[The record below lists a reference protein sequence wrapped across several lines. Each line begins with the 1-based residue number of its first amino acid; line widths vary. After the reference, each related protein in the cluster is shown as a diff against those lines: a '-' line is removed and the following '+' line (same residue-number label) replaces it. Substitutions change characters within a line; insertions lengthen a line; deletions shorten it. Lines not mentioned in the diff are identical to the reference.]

1 MTVGRLFGA
10 CALASAMSLMPV
22 SALSWASASSSHV
35 SSAAAALS
43 ANLACANA
51 IVSTWSLTHVARET
65 VVVSAHAS
73 DLAVET
79 SAATQGYGG
88 FILFGAT
95 APTSLPATIRKLA
108 RLEPDARE
116 PMVLTDDEGGG
127 IIRFSN
133 LVGRWP
139 WAQVMGSTMTS
150 AQIAQEGRRV
160 GLALVKVGLNV
171 DLAPV
176 ADVDGRAVWPGAAN
190 PDGLRS
196 FGASPTRDAAD
207 VAAFVSGL
215 ESAHVLAVVKHFP
228 GLGYSSG
235 NTDYG
240 AATTQPWSVLQKTG
254 LVPFRQAIASGAHAV
269 MMSDASIPGL
279 TTLPASLSSVAV
291 AELRNQLGFHGL
303 IMTDALGAGAISV
316 RHLTIAQASVD
327 ALAAGVDQ
335 VLGTNSPSPLAAL
348 QTASLTTAAIVAAVE
363 HGTLTRALLVG
374 AAAQVLA
381 STNSLR
387 CPS

>member
-1 MTVGRLFGA
+1 MRMGRLVGA
-10 CALASAMSLMPV
+10 SALASAVSLSLSPV
-22 SALSWASASSSHV
+22 SSVALAASSRV
-35 SSAAAALS
+35 SAAASS
-43 ANLACANA
+43 ANLACASA
-51 IVSTWSLTHVARET
+51 IMSTWSLTHVARET

-73 DLAVET
+73 DLASET

-95 APTSLPATIRKLA
+95 APTSLPATIRSLA
-108 RLEPDARE
+108 HLEPDARA
-116 PMVLTDDEGGG
+116 PMVLSDDEGGG

-133 LVGRWP
+133 LVGQWP
-139 WAQVMGSTMTS
+139 WAQVMGSTMTP
-150 AQIAQEGRRV
+150 AQITQVGHRV
-160 GLALVKVGLNV
+160 GVALAKVGLNV

-196 FGASPTRDAAD
+196 FGGSPTKDAAD
-207 VAAFVSGL
+207 VAAFASGL
-215 ESAHVLAVVKHFP
+215 MSAHVLAVVKHFP
-228 GLGYSSG
+228 GLGYATG
-235 NTDYG
+235 NTDNAP
-240 AATTQPWSVLQKTG
+240 AATQPWSVLQTTG
-254 LVPFRQAIASGAHAV
+254 LVPFRRAIASGVNAV

-303 IMTDALGAGAISV
+303 IMTDALGTGAISA

-335 VLGTNSPSPLAAL
+335 VLGTNSSSPQQAL

-363 HGTLTRALLVG
+363 HGTLTRALLIR

-387 CPS
+387 CSG